1 MLPQKLFQFGMAEH
15 CNLLVGEST
24 LGAITVPAEFVVST
38 ILDIRIVIE
47 SLLRIHE
54 ESVGFSVVAKM
65 GELEGENII
74 LTTVSTYRM
83 M

>member
-1 MLPQKLFQFGMAEH
+1 MAEH

-24 LGAITVPAEFVVST
+24 LGAITVPAEFVVSK

-65 GELEGENII
+65 GELEGEKII